1 MEFLVCLE
9 KTDNNLCI
17 FDCCHKNYHLA
28 CIKGVSKCPMCRNK
42 KLSSN
47 SEDNVNIN
55 RILVWHYNQIL
66 PATLYKNA
74 KNLNCEIVVISNLSE
89 KKPNDLVYHF
99 N

>member
-1 MEFLVCLE
+1 MECLVCLE

-47 SEDNVNIN
+47 SEDNVNIF
-55 RILVWHYNQIL
+55 
-66 PATLYKNA
+66 
-74 KNLNCEIVVISNLSE
+74 CEN
-89 KKPNDLVYHF
+89 
-99 N
+99 